1 MANDNCPPIR
11 FTSVDALRGITV
23 AAMLLVNNPGDW
35 GHVYWP
41 LLHAQWHGI
50 TPTDL
55 VFPFFLFI
63 VGVSIALGIVPRVE
77 AGADPAVLRRSIC
90 MRAAKI
96 IGLGLVLHLLAFWLM
111 DKAWF
116 RPWGVLQRI
125 GFCFAVAGLFAL
137 YVRPRAQWIFIAVV
151 LLGYWALLAT
161 NGGYAP
167 FENLVSRVDTALL
180 GPMVYQFDPATGRGH
195 EPEGLLSTLPAIA
208 TTLLGLRAGEWLRR
222 AQLQRLLPAG
232 VTSLVVGLLWAL
244 TFPINKNLWT
254 SSYVLFTGGCA
265 VMYLAPTK
273 SPHVVHRAIW
283 KLVGKY

>member
-151 LLGYWALLAT
+151 LLGFS
-161 NGGYAP
+161 NG
-167 FENLVSRVDTALL
+167 NRV
-180 GPMVYQFDPATGRGH
+180 
-195 EPEGLLSTLPAIA
+195 
-208 TTLLGLRAGEWLRR
+208 LLGLGLAGLIVF
-222 AQLQRLLPAG
+222 LLAAPSPRSG
-232 VTSLVVGLLWAL
+232 SRTRG
-244 TFPINKNLWT
+244 TPRDR
-254 SSYVLFTGGCA
+254 TG
-265 VMYLAPTK
+265 
-273 SPHVVHRAIW
+273 
-283 KLVGKY
+283 